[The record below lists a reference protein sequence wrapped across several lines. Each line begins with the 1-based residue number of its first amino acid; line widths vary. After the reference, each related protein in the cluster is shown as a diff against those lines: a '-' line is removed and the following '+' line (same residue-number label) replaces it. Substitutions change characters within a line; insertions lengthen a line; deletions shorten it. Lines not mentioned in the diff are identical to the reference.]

1 LRSECGSISWPR
13 MWLARSVRIVNGR
26 ELPAGSGMVHGAVV
40 LLNVNDSPRHRQTGM
55 SAAPAARPA
64 PASRPSSRLPNELID
79 YSILGLLWNGTPYF
93 PRAGVPQDQSADA
106 SKGYGCGRFSVRG
119 RFLAARVGVRTNLRR
134 RLFAGGM
141 GFRDSYRSGRPAALA
156 SQLPV
161 CGPFC
166 PRRLRTSADGA
177 LFNPLLDSAQE
188 LLRFCVGGLASLGF
202 LGEILAQV

>member
-13 MWLARSVRIVNGR
+13 MCLARSVRIVNGR

-93 PRAGVPQDQSADA
+93 PRAGVPQDQSAEA
-106 SKGYGCGRFSVRG
+106 SRGVRVRAIWRG
-119 RFLAARVGVRTNLRR
+119 R
-134 RLFAGGM
+134 
-141 GFRDSYRSGRPAALA
+141 P
-156 SQLPV
+156 
-161 CGPFC
+161 
-166 PRRLRTSADGA
+166 
-177 LFNPLLDSAQE
+177 SAQPE
-188 LLRFCVGGLASLGF
+188 RESALNLQVRLSTSSDAAGLG
-202 LGEILAQV
+202 IW